1 MILFRIVIASVIA
14 LGPAIAAAQQSDW
27 RKYVVAETGANVDV
41 PTAIFSSEAGKPES
55 GYGARFLTTDG
66 RANLTVQSVRNDVNN
81 TPSEFLAKKRPPR
94 NIVYRRV
101 TPNFFVVSSFRNG
114 LIWYNRCN
122 FSGRVITCVLINYP
136 ASEKKQWDS
145 VVTRISNSLDHG

>member
-41 PTAIFSSEAGKPES
+41 PTAIFSSEAGKPEK
-55 GYGARFLTTDG
+55 
-66 RANLTVQSVRNDVNN
+66 SVRNDVNN
-81 TPSEFLAKKRPPR
+81 TPSAFLAKKRPPR

-114 LIWYNRCN
+114 LIWYDRCN

-145 VVTRISNSLDHG
+145 VVTRISNSLAHG